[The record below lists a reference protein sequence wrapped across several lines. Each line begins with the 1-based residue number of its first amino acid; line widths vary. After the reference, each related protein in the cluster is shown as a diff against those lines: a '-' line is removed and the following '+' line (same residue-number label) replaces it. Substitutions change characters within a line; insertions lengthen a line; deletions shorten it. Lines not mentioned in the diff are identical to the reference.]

1 MYPRPRLLL
10 LILAPVLAA
19 LGPNAR
25 ADDAVGQCIAASE
38 QGLDLRKQEKLLEA
52 RKVLATCATTRCP
65 DEIRATCEQR
75 INDINGVLPSIVFDV
90 KDTSGADLPNAK
102 LTVDGAVASP
112 PLAGQATPI
121 DPGPHTFT
129 IEVAGQAPVERK
141 LVIIE
146 GARERHE
153 TVIVGALGATP
164 LATSPAG
171 AGASVGAAAPP
182 AAPTESPHAG
192 SAQRLLGLSLG
203 GVGAAGLVLGA
214 VFGLVASSRWSNAK
228 SDCGGG
234 CGPSAPA
241 QQEKS
246 DAQSAATVS
255 TVAFVGGA
263 ALTAAGVVLYF
274 TAPSTSA
281 KSALSVAPAA
291 APTWMG
297 LAVRGGF

>member
-1 MYPRPRLLL
+1 MRTRPRLLFL
-10 LILAPVLAA
+10 VLAPVLGT

-25 ADDAVGQCIAASE
+25 ADDATAQCIAASE

-90 KDTSGADLPNAK
+90 KDASGADLPNAK

-112 PLAGQATPI
+112 QLAGQSTPI

-129 IEVAGQAPVERK
+129 LEVAGQAPVERK

-146 GARERHE
+146 GDRERHE
-153 TVIVGALGATP
+153 TVVIGALGPTP
-164 LATSPAG
+164 MATSTG
-171 AGASVGAAAPP
+171 AGPSFGATALP
-182 AAPTESPHAG
+182 AASPESPHAG
-192 SAQRLLGLSLG
+192 GAQRLLGMSLV
-203 GVGAAGLVLGA
+203 GVGAAGLVLGG
-214 VFGLVASSRWSNAK
+214 VFGLVASSKWSSAK
-228 SDCGGG
+228 SDCGSG

-246 DAQSAATVS
+246 DAQSAATVA
-255 TVAFVGGA
+255 TVGFVGGA
-263 ALTAAGVVLYF
+263 VLAAAGIVLYF

-281 KSALSVAPAA
+281 KTALSVAPAA
-291 APTWMG
+291 SPTWMG